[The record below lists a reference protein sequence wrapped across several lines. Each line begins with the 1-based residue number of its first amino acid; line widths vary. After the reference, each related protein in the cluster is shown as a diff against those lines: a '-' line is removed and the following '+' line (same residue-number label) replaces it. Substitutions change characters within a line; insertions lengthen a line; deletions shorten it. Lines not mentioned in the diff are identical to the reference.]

1 MLVHQKINLFWYF
14 VGSEARSTG
23 PQAWCWQTEQNWWG
37 FDQDVWRTGE
47 LSGQEDHGWSELQD
61 GGHQKL
67 PQGQVSVYWWS
78 PPAVSRSKSFCK
90 WSARHSFKCLWFRAV
105 ITVVPHW
112 LCNAYS
118 SVGSFHHVLNDFL
131 QFTDKLEDILDTL
144 TSTHEMVENAEP
156 ISAHPDRIKD
166 QLAEVKVSHPVF

>member
-1 MLVHQKINLFWYF
+1 M
-14 VGSEARSTG
+14 
-23 PQAWCWQTEQNWWG
+23 
-37 FDQDVWRTGE
+37 
-47 LSGQEDHGWSELQD
+47 
-61 GGHQKL
+61 
-67 PQGQVSVYWWS
+67 
-78 PPAVSRSKSFCK
+78 
-90 WSARHSFKCLWFRAV
+90 